1 MKIDLNGKVAWIT
14 GGGKGIGAAIARSM
28 ATCGAKVAIGYNQ
41 SSSAAEQLKSE
52 LMSMDCQAIA
62 IQVDVSDSASCEAAY
77 QKISDSLGPVDILVN
92 NAGVI
97 ADDLFLML
105 EDDSWSKVI
114 ATNLMGTVHATKC
127 CIRGMMMKRNGR
139 IINISSVAASK
150 GGRGQSNY
158 AASKGAVESMTR
170 SLAVE
175 FGSKGITVNCVAPG
189 VIETDMSKEV
199 VKLAKDEIMSRQ
211 VVKRLGKPEEI
222 AAWVTML
229 ASNYGEFIT
238 GEVIHVDGGMK
249 LP

>member
-1 MKIDLNGKVAWIT
+1 MRINLSGRVSLIT
-14 GGGKGIGAAIARSM
+14 GAGKGIGAAIARSF
-28 ATCGAKVAIGYNQ
+28 AESGARVAIGYNQ
-41 SSSAAEQLKSE
+41 SATSANQLVEE
-52 LMSMDCQAIA
+52 LASKDFQAIA
-62 IQVDVSDSASCEAAY
+62 VQIDVSNAESCESAVQAITD
-77 QKISDSLGPVDILVN
+77 QWGPVEILVN

-105 EDDSWSKVI
+105 ERNAWEKVLD
-114 ATNLMGTVHATKC
+114 TNLMGTVNATKA
-127 CIRGMMMKRNGR
+127 CIRGMMMKRFGR
-139 IINISSVAASK
+139 VINITSVAASK

-158 AASKGAVESMTR
+158 AASKGAVEAMTR

-199 VKLAKDEIMSRQ
+199 VQLAKDEILSRQ
-211 VVKRLGKPEEI
+211 VIKRLGKPEEI
-222 AAWVTML
+222 AGWVAML
-229 ASNYGEFIT
+229 ASDFGSFIT

>member
-1 MKIDLNGKVAWIT
+1 MNIDLNGKVAWIT
-14 GGGKGIGAAIARSM
+14 GGGKGIGAAIAKSM
-28 ATCGAKVAIGYNQ
+28 ASCGAKVAIGYNQ
-41 SSSAAEQLKSE
+41 SSAAAEQLKSE
-52 LMSMDCQAIA
+52 LTSMDHQAMTV
-62 IQVDVSDSASCEAAY
+62 QVDVSNSASCEAAY
-77 QKISDSLGPVDILVN
+77 QKITDALGPVDILVN

-105 EDDSWSKVI
+105 EEDAWSKVI
-114 ATNLMGTVHATKC
+114 ATNLMGAVHATKC

-199 VKLAKDEIMSRQ
+199 VKLAKDEILSRQ

-222 AAWVTML
+222 AGWVTML
-229 ASNYGEFIT
+229 ASSYGEFIT